1 MIECIC
7 GRSFKS
13 SQHYDMHKK
22 HCKGLRICENPECNN
37 KLIGDQN
44 KFCSLSCS
52 ATITNKGRVHN
63 EETKRKISISL
74 GGTGEPKTPTINKC
88 LFCENEITNRQYC
101 NFKCYHNKLYNDKL
115 EDWFKNPNKYK
126 SPQGFMKKWLI
137 EKYNNQCSI
146 CKWDEIH
153 PTTNKVPLQLH
164 HKDGDWTNNRPENLD
179 LLCPNCHSLTET
191 YIVGKKAIAQREE
204 HCPYKQDVLGSSPS
218 RATIKGNLTMSLEQ
232 ALKRPGN
239 YKYLSAREQ
248 WEIDKDL
255 GILDWEPTKEDQER
269 YKKIMKKEKAKGFT
283 LVELMIVIAIIG
295 IVCAIVVPMIFGTAT
310 TMTSTSHSVED
321 VSYAIKPIMI
331 ETMQTYVKR
340 DHSEMRNITC
350 NCDDL
355 FSGECDDCSNT
366 GTRFSESYLKS
377 HMLCWAIGTNRDN
390 LPVIVTAVCDG
401 RDCEYADK
409 KIVR

>member
-1 MIECIC
+1 
-7 GRSFKS
+7 
-13 SQHYDMHKK
+13 
-22 HCKGLRICENPECNN
+22 
-37 KLIGDQN
+37 
-44 KFCSLSCS
+44 
-52 ATITNKGRVHN
+52 
-63 EETKRKISISL
+63 
-74 GGTGEPKTPTINKC
+74 
-88 LFCENEITNRQYC
+88 
-101 NFKCYHNKLYNDKL
+101 
-115 EDWFKNPNKYK
+115 
-126 SPQGFMKKWLI
+126 
-137 EKYNNQCSI
+137 
-146 CKWDEIH
+146 
-153 PTTNKVPLQLH
+153 
-164 HKDGDWTNNRPENLD
+164 
-179 LLCPNCHSLTET
+179 
-191 YIVGKKAIAQREE
+191 
-204 HCPYKQDVLGSSPS
+204 
-218 RATIKGNLTMSLEQ
+218 MSLEQ

-295 IVCAIVVPMIFGTAT
+295 IVCAIVAPMIFGTAT
-310 TMTSTSHSVED
+310 TMTSISHSVED